1 MDFFFYSPPNFKTAT
16 PTSRTQLK
24 QQLMREKLQE
34 EQRRE
39 AAVEAAAAAAAAA
52 SEALNVPTPP
62 VPLHHALQGID
73 LPQQVLQVIITFP
86 RM

>member
-1 MDFFFYSPPNFKTAT
+1 
-16 PTSRTQLK
+16 
-24 QQLMREKLQE
+24 MREKLQE

-39 AAVEAAAAAAAAA
+39 AAAEAAAAAAAAA

-73 LPQQVLQVIITFP
+73 LPQQVLQVKWNTSPFP
-86 RM
+86 GFISFARI